1 MNTISSVTEPIA
13 LQALVAKLQRLA
25 FDVLARHAEA
35 IDRDGSWP
43 EASMHALGESGFLG
57 LHVPARL
64 GGQGQGLAALA
75 RCTEIIAQVCPSTAM
90 CFGMHCVGTAVIAAK
105 ATKDHD
111 ERYLRPIAQ
120 GRHITTLSLSETA
133 TGAHFYFP
141 QTQLTRVGDTFRITG
156 TKQFVTNGGHADSY
170 VVTTQASSGV
180 PGEFSCLIADKDA
193 GIRWLEP
200 WQGFGMR
207 GNSSRGMCLDR
218 AVVPVS
224 NLLGAEGDQV
234 WYVFEVVAP
243 YFILAMAGTYLGIA
257 SSALD
262 IAINH
267 LRERVQI
274 SGETLAGQPILQHRV
289 GELWTEVQR
298 TRGLVLMAA
307 QAGDAGD
314 ANALPLIL
322 AAKVAA
328 AESAVL
334 IANEAMT
341 LCGGIAYRENDRLT
355 RLLRDARAGPVMS
368 PTSDLLKLWTGRTL
382 LGQPLL

>member
-1 MNTISSVTEPIA
+1 M
-13 LQALVAKLQRLA
+13 R
-25 FDVLARHAEA
+25 
-35 IDRDGSWP
+35 
-43 EASMHALGESGFLG
+43 ALGEGGFLG
-57 LHVPARL
+57 LHVPTRL
-64 GGQGQGLAALA
+64 GGQGHGLAALA
-75 RCTEIIAQVCPSTAM
+75 RCTEIIAEVCPSTAM
-90 CFGMHCVGTAVIAAK
+90 CFGMHCVATAVIAAK
-105 ATKDHD
+105 SNRDHD

-133 TGAHFYFP
+133 TGALFYFP
-141 QTQLTRVGDTFRITG
+141 QTRLTRDGDTYRITG

-170 VVTTQASSGV
+170 VVTAQASSGT
-180 PGEFSCLIADKDA
+180 PGEFSCVIADKDA

-207 GNSSRGMCLDR
+207 GNSSRGMCLDG
-218 AVVPVS
+218 ASVPVA

-243 YFILAMAGTYLGIA
+243 YFIMAMAGTYLGIA

-267 LRERVQI
+267 LRERIQV
-274 SGETLAGQPILQHRV
+274 SGEALAGQPLLQHRV
-289 GELWTEVQR
+289 GELWMDVQR
-298 TRGLVLMAA
+298 TRGLVMMAA

-314 ANALPLIL
+314 PNALPLIL
-322 AAKVAA
+322 ASKAAA
-328 AESAVL
+328 AESAVHV
-334 IANEAMT
+334 ANEAMT
-341 LCGGIAYRENDRLT
+341 LCGGIAYRENDRLA

-368 PTSDLLKLWTGRTL
+368 PTTDLLKLWTGRTL